1 MSSYTTTGWA
11 GTVTTQTTA
20 TVTGAYNSSR
30 TAAVTVLS
38 APVLHIVKTHTGSFV
53 QGQNGTYTVTVS
65 NTSATAATSGQVTVT
80 ETLPPGMT
88 MVSQSG
94 PGWSCVGTVCS
105 RSDSLSPVTAYPAI
119 TVTVNVAS
127 NATLG
132 PAVNTVTVSG
142 GGAVAQ
148 TTNDT
153 VIIVIPSSAP
163 VWASLTPNTGTGT
176 PGQAQTFTVT
186 FTDAN
191 GATDITDMEL
201 LFNGSPLRSSACW
214 VVYSGGGFHLYND
227 QGNAWTDAGSGS
239 VSNSQCTLNGGASS
253 VNFAGT
259 TATMNV
265 NVRFL
270 ENQFSGLKYTYTYAS
285 DTTSLNTGS
294 IFVAYRGSWTVVAPV
309 AVSVTPFVGVYV
321 ALGHTQM
328 FTASVTGTAN
338 TNVTWSLPVGV
349 GSGVGTL
356 GVPSGNN
363 VTYAAPDVLPG
374 NTTVEVRATSV
385 ADPTKY
391 ASSFITIL
399 PYNPSGLTLLS
410 ILPINSSGS
419 RQQFTFG
426 VADSAGAADV
436 TWLQPFFSATFPLN
450 TGAGG
455 CHMIFY
461 PTSGNPSTG
470 VVYLDGAAGGS
481 SWSAGSSA
489 VGAGGI
495 DLSNGLC
502 TVHAGS
508 SSISWGGINY
518 YLTLDV
524 QFQGTELGTEKF
536 DYLSAGNA
544 ALPNGTDWLYF
555 GWWY

>member
-1 MSSYTTTGWA
+1 MHRLRGSILVGN
-11 GTVTTQTTA
+11 TQPRPRRA
-20 TVTGAYNSSR
+20 QPQFQGLDQPALCHIDREQKARDEKKHPELEQKVAQI
-30 TAAVTVLS
+30 AARQS
-38 APVLHIVKTHTGSFV
+38 
-53 QGQNGTYTVTVS
+53 
-65 NTSATAATSGQVTVT
+65 VTVT
-80 ETLPPGMT
+80 
-88 MVSQSG
+88 
-94 PGWSCVGTVCS
+94 
-105 RSDSLSPVTAYPAI
+105 
-119 TVTVNVAS
+119 
-127 NATLG
+127 
-132 PAVNTVTVSG
+132 
-142 GGAVAQ
+142 
-148 TTNDT
+148 
-153 VIIVIPSSAP
+153 
-163 VWASLTPNTGTGT
+163 
-176 PGQAQTFTVT
+176 
-186 FTDAN
+186 
-191 GATDITDMEL
+191 
-201 LFNGSPLRSSACW
+201 
-214 VVYSGGGFHLYND
+214 
-227 QGNAWTDAGSGS
+227 
-239 VSNSQCTLNGGASS
+239 
-253 VNFAGT
+253 
-259 TATMNV
+259 
-265 NVRFL
+265 
-270 ENQFSGLKYTYTYAS
+270 
-285 DTTSLNTGS
+285 
-294 IFVAYRGSWTVVAPV
+294 
-309 AVSVTPFVGVYV
+309 
-321 ALGHTQM
+321 
-328 FTASVTGTAN
+328 
-338 TNVTWSLPVGV
+338 
-349 GSGVGTL
+349 
-356 GVPSGNN
+356 
-363 VTYAAPDVLPG
+363 
-374 NTTVEVRATSV
+374 ATSV